1 MKTIKSLFFSLF
13 ISATLLI
20 SCTNDTVNDI
30 PDMQESKA
38 TQVAVN
44 QLINLYNDD
53 GTINESMNPSG
64 HLIFDFCFEF
74 IYPIHLMYNNSAIIT
89 TNSNEELIEVL
100 VNTSDQLFI
109 AGIEF
114 PFNVAIYNPESN
126 EIELLTIETENTF
139 TNLIENCFFDTP
151 CDCDEEFDPECIEIF
166 QNNQPLII
174 TFPNSCYANC
184 EGFTTEDF
192 VDCGKISCEDEC
204 SQEEDPVCVE
214 VLNPNGSSE
223 IITFLN
229 ACYAACEGFT
239 VEDFFDCDSTSTCG
253 ISELEIEIGETHCG
267 DSYQLT
273 VNFQYENTNGEEYF
287 DLYLR
292 NEVLLSSFQL
302 SVLPLTI
309 ENFPLSGYEDDY
321 IKVCINDNA
330 DCCEEI
336 EWPAPDCSP
345 DDCYQF
351 VFPIQMTLGGDVVEV
366 ASNGHVDYKLD
377 LGYEFIYPIELIIN
391 GEIILVYQGIL
402 EGVYGERCD

>member
-151 CDCDEEFDPECIEIF
+151 CNCD
-166 QNNQPLII
+166 
-174 TFPNSCYANC
+174 
-184 EGFTTEDF
+184 
-192 VDCGKISCEDEC
+192 
-204 SQEEDPVCVE
+204 
-214 VLNPNGSSE
+214 
-223 IITFLN
+223 
-229 ACYAACEGFT
+229 
-239 VEDFFDCDSTSTCG
+239 
-253 ISELEIEIGETHCG
+253 
-267 DSYQLT
+267 
-273 VNFQYENTNGEEYF
+273 
-287 DLYLR
+287 DL
-292 NEVLLSSFQL
+292 F
-302 SVLPLTI
+302 
-309 ENFPLSGYEDDY
+309 
-321 IKVCINDNA
+321 K
-330 DCCEEI
+330 
-336 EWPAPDCSP
+336 
-345 DDCYQF
+345 
-351 VFPIQMTLGGDVVEV
+351 
-366 ASNGHVDYKLD
+366 
-377 LGYEFIYPIELIIN
+377 
-391 GEIILVYQGIL
+391 
-402 EGVYGERCD
+402 